1 MGRLKY
7 REYLNEPCYYTQEIF
22 SPLIIDSGKWNK
34 VSGAEM
40 GASVGGR
47 KVVGTVTETSPGNR
61 IKARVRPGA
70 WQGRM
75 TPKK

>member
-1 MGRLKY
+1 
-7 REYLNEPCYYTQEIF
+7 
-22 SPLIIDSGKWNK
+22 
-34 VSGAEM
+34 M

-61 IKARVRPGA
+61 IEARVRPGA